1 MRTSAA
7 GGKAP
12 ARAARRRARSG
23 STVSAMD
30 RVFVGVGSSLS
41 PAESVPRAL
50 ERLDAAAGIVAVSTF
65 HRTPAL
71 HRPADPPF
79 ANGVVEVRPDLGPAE
94 LRAARRAV
102 EEGCGRRRG
111 ADRWAPRTIDLD
123 LLLHG
128 ETVSRDPPLPH
139 PDVTQRRFVALPL
152 LELCPDLVLPG
163 GGPRLAAVAAG
174 LPASPMEPLPE
185 LTRSLRERFG
195 RPPLPAR

>member
-1 MRTSAA
+1 
-7 GGKAP
+7 
-12 ARAARRRARSG
+12 
-23 STVSAMD
+23 MD

-41 PAESVPRAL
+41 PGENVPRAL

-65 HRTPAL
+65 YRPPAL
-71 HRPADPPF
+71 RRPGDPPF
-79 ANGVVEVRPDLGPAE
+79 ANGVVEVRPDLAPPE
-94 LRAARRAV
+94 LRSLLRAV

-111 ADRWAPRTIDLD
+111 GDRWAPRTIDLD

-139 PDVTQRRFVALPL
+139 PDVTRRRFVAVPL
-152 LELCPDLVLPG
+152 VELGPDLVLPG

-195 RPPLPAR
+195 RAPLPAR